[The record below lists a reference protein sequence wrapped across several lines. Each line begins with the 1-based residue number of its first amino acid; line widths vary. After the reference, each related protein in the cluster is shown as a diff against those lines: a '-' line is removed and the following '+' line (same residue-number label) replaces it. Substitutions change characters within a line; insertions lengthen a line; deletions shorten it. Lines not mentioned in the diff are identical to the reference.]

1 MTDRR
6 SSCRACCFAV
16 ATVSECLEGY
26 VINVSPKIVDEG
38 SGEGHQLGIG
48 EEEAICTGTHLIHD
62 VARGWLLLSPKNITE
77 NGRGVVQGEG
87 VVGST

>member
-16 ATVSECLEGY
+16 AKVSGCLEGY

-62 VARGWLLLSPKNITE
+62 VAKNITE